1 MKKNLKRKAM
11 KHCANW
17 DCGRCIGAMFRRDE
31 EGRLHIYMD
40 KEYHNSECK
49 VNEGCEYFDSIVVPG
64 IKEK

>member
-31 EGRLHIYMD
+31 EGRLHAFMD

-49 VNEGCEYFDSIVVPG
+49 VNEG
-64 IKEK
+64 